1 MPGFGSSVLYPVR
14 YWDLGHLYWIWVTC
28 TVIWVIFVLG
38 FRPFPL
44 DIILESSSRVLNVG
58 HLYWD
63 LGHLYWDLGHLYWMW
78 DHLYWILFTS
88 FVFGSLVLGS
98 GSLVLNLGHSYWI
111 WVTCTGIWVTC
122 IDPRLGPGS
131 FVQDFILGSR
141 PCILDLGH
149 LY

>member
-44 DIILESSSRVLNVG
+44 DIILGSSSGVLNVG

-63 LGHLYWDLGHLYWMW
+63 LGHLYWDLDHLYWM
-78 DHLYWILFTS
+78 
-88 FVFGSLVLGS
+88 
-98 GSLVLNLGHSYWI
+98 

-122 IDPRLGPGS
+122 IESGS
-131 FVQDFILGSR
+131 LL
-141 PCILDLGH
+141 LDLGH
-149 LY
+149 LYWNLGHMY